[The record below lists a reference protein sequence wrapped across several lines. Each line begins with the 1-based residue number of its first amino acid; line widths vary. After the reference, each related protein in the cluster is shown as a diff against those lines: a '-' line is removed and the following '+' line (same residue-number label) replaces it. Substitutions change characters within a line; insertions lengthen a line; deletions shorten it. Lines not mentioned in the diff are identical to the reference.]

1 MSPAH
6 TTERTF
12 LCTENYCASLW
23 YGWVGGGGGGVER
36 KDKWGIKNQILN
48 KYKTIL
54 CKTLGVMTVTENK
67 SHLHPVSEGTDDKHD
82 SRLVLTVGWL

>member
-1 MSPAH
+1 M
-6 TTERTF
+6 
-12 LCTENYCASLW
+12 
-23 YGWVGGGGGGVER
+23 VGGGGER

-67 SHLHPVSEGTDDKHD
+67 NHLHPVSEGTDDKHD
-82 SRLVLTVGWL
+82 SRLVLTVGCKSVTPAAKV